1 MLDAIIISDIHLGAH
16 NCQSKIL
23 LDFLEKVK
31 DNAYQTKRIIIAG
44 DLFDSFNVRLCKQ
57 QWKILGILR
66 ALSNDMEIIWVKG
79 NHDSYYEAKTVC
91 HLLGS
96 EFYPIHYIF
105 ESGNKKILVIHGDFF
120 DSFLT
125 DHPILTWISDWIYWI
140 LQKID
145 RSHCIAKI
153 AKHKSKSYLHCSEVI
168 SKEAVIYAEKL
179 KCDIAVCGHIH
190 NAYVDT
196 SHPTIA
202 YLNSGCWT
210 EIPCSYITI
219 KDGIC
224 QLEFFK

>member
-1 MLDAIIISDIHLGAH
+1 MLDAIIISDTHLGAH

-31 DNAYQTKRIIIAG
+31 DNTYQTKRIIIAG

-66 ALSNDMEIIWVKG
+66 ALSNDMDVVWVKG
-79 NHDSYYEAKTVC
+79 NHDSYHEAKTVC

-96 EFYPIHYIF
+96 EFYPTHYIF

-125 DHPILTWISDWIYWI
+125 DHPILTWISDWFYWL
-140 LQKID
+140 LQN
-145 RSHCIAKI
+145 RTHCIAKI

-168 SKEAVIYAEKL
+168 SKEAVAYAEKL
-179 KCDIAVCGHIH
+179 KCDIAVCGHTH
-190 NAYVDT
+190 LALEKDNYF
-196 SHPTIA
+196 
-202 YLNSGCWT
+202 NSGSWT
-210 EIPCSYITI
+210 ELPSSYLTV
-219 KDGIC
+219 KDGKVE
-224 QLEFFK
+224 LFYYK